1 MRKILLTFVLLLA
14 PTLLAETAD
23 LRFVY
28 TTLSADLTNTGQ
40 RFALNTRWHNDG
52 PDPANFINVI
62 VTGTPT
68 PFYVLSVATSGY
80 PCYPALDGSS
90 FSCQNPSLPAGAEA
104 ELVLQMITPTTP
116 GNFSV
121 KVELRSAG
129 TDPTPANNIATVNA
143 TLAESPYADLVL
155 SPTSQLHRTDGNAE
169 TSVPFVVTNTG
180 GATIHNLI
188 AVFMLPVS
196 SDVPPLS
203 AAGEG
208 WSCAHPAYGP
218 QAIVCT
224 RPTLNSGQSA
234 PITVTMVT
242 PERGELTVHARVGG
256 EGFSDPSPNNSL
268 ATATV
273 SSVEPAAEPLE
284 RILIPLTGGDAPGQG
299 GSLWRVETTAL
310 IDSNTQLD
318 LGPVACGD
326 MPICLPVTYPLHRPF
341 RLPANGFNGGDSP
354 YGEFIFVRAADE
366 GKVHI
371 NSRVYDVSRQT
382 ETAGAEIPIVHE
394 RQFNAGLIS
403 IVGIPV
409 APQYRHTL
417 RIYDLEGRDASEVT
431 VRLFANEETTPRTSV
446 RRELTA
452 PESEHGV
459 YPAYLQLDPGQ
470 LINLAGITSLR
481 VDVEALFPGSRVWSF
496 VSVTNNDTH
505 HVTTFSAN

>member
-28 TTLSADLTNTGQ
+28 TTLSSDLISTGQ

-62 VTGTPT
+62 VTGTPV

-90 FSCQNPSLPAGAEA
+90 FTCQNPSLPAGAEA

-116 GNFSV
+116 GNFSI

-129 TDPTPANNIATVNA
+129 TDPTPANNIATLNA
-143 TLAESPYADLVL
+143 TLEASPNADLVL

-169 TSVPFVVTNTG
+169 TAIPFVVSNQGGNTV
-180 GATIHNLI
+180 HNLI

-196 SDVPPLS
+196 NNVPPIS
-203 AAGEG
+203 ATGEG
-208 WSCAHPAYGP
+208 WSCGHPAYGP

-224 RPTLNSGQSA
+224 RSSLNPGQSG
-234 PITVTMVT
+234 PITVTTVT
-242 PERGELTVHARVGG
+242 PASGELTVHARVGG
-256 EGFSDPSPNNSL
+256 EGFSDATPSNSL

-273 SSVEPAAEPLE
+273 SSLQPAAEPLE

-310 IDSNTQLD
+310 IASDSQLD
-318 LGPVACGD
+318 LGPVACAD
-326 MPICLPVTYPLHRPF
+326 MPICLPVAFPLRRPF
-341 RLPANGFNGGDSP
+341 RLANGFTNGDLP
-354 YGEFIFVRAADE
+354 YGEFVFVRAADE

-371 NSRVYDVSRQT
+371 NSRVYDVSRAT

-394 RQFNAGLIS
+394 RQFTGGTMS

-409 APQYRHTL
+409 ATHYRHTL
-417 RIYDLEGRDASEVT
+417 RVYDLEGRNNAEVT
-431 VRLFANEETTPRTSV
+431 IRLFANEETTPRVSV
-446 RRELTA
+446 VRALSA

-470 LINLAGITSLR
+470 LMSLAGLTSLH
-481 VDVEALFPGSRVWSF
+481 VDIEPVTPGLKLWSF

>member
-143 TLAESPYADLVL
+143 TLEASPAADLTM
-155 SPTSQLHRTDGNAE
+155 SPTSQLHRAESGAE
-169 TSVPFVVTNTG
+169 TAIPFVIANN
-180 GATIHNLI
+180 GANAVHNLI

-203 AAGEG
+203 ATGEG

-224 RPTLNSGQSA
+224 RPTLNSGQAA
-234 PITVTMVT
+234 PITVTTVT
-242 PERGELTVHARVGG
+242 PDGGELTVHARVGG
-256 EGFSDPSPNNSL
+256 EGYSDATPANAF

-273 SSVEPAAEPLE
+273 TSVEPAAEPLE

-310 IDSNTQLD
+310 IASDTQLD

-326 MPICLPVTYPLHRPF
+326 MPICLPITYPLRRPF
-341 RLPANGFNGGDSP
+341 SPANGFTNGDLP
-354 YGEFIFVRAADE
+354 YGEFVFVRAADQ

-394 RQFNAGLIS
+394 RQFTAGTMS

-409 APQYRHTL
+409 ATQYRHTL
-417 RIYDLEGRDASEVT
+417 RVYDLEGRNNAEVT
-431 VRLFANEETTPRTSV
+431 VRLFANDETTPRVSV
-446 RRELTA
+446 VRALSA

-470 LINLAGITSLR
+470 LTSLAGLTSLR
-481 VDVEALFPGSRVWSF
+481 VDIEPVSPDLRLWSF

>member
-1 MRKILLTFVLLLA
+1 MRKILLTLALVLA

-28 TTLSADLTNTGQ
+28 TTLSADLTATGQ

-62 VTGTPT
+62 VTGTPA

-90 FSCQNPSLPAGAEA
+90 FTCQNPSLPAGAEA
-104 ELVLQMITPTTP
+104 ELVLQMITPP
-116 GNFSV
+116 SAGNFSV
-121 KVELRSAG
+121 RVELRSAA
-129 TDPTPANNIATVNA
+129 TDPTPRNNVA
-143 TLAESPYADLVL
+143 TLNAALEASPAADLVM
-155 SPTSQLHRTDGNAE
+155 SPTSQLHRTEGGAE
-169 TSVPFVVTNTG
+169 TSIPFVIANN
-180 GATIHNLI
+180 GANAVHNLI

-196 SDVPPLS
+196 NNVPPLS
-203 AAGEG
+203 ASGDG
-208 WSCAHPAYGP
+208 WSCGHPAYGP
-218 QAIVCT
+218 QAVVCT
-224 RPTLNSGQSA
+224 RTSLAAGEVA
-234 PITVTMVT
+234 PVTVTTVT
-242 PERGELTVHARVGG
+242 PDDGELTVHARVGG
-256 EGFSDPSPNNSL
+256 EGYSDATPANAY

-273 SSVEPAAEPLE
+273 SSTAQAAAPLE
-284 RILIPLTGGDAPGQG
+284 RILIPLTGGDAPGQN

-310 IDSNTQLD
+310 IASDSQLD

-326 MPICLPVTYPLHRPF
+326 MPICLPVTYPLRRPF
-341 RLPANGFNGGDSP
+341 RLPNGFNGGDSP

-366 GKVHI
+366 GKVHV
-371 NSRVYDVSRQT
+371 NSRVYDVSRET

-394 RQFNAGLIS
+394 RQFSAGTLS

-409 APQYRHTL
+409 AAQYRHTL
-417 RIYDLEGRDASEVT
+417 RVYDLDGRDGAEVT
-431 VRLFANEETTPRTSV
+431 VRLFANEELTPRVSV
-446 RRELTA
+446 VRALTA

-470 LINLAGITSLR
+470 LMSLAGLTSLH
-481 VDVEALFPGSRVWSF
+481 VDIEPVTPGLRLWSF